1 MKESLLSLSYMPAV
15 VVAIIGVGISVLPFD
30 RIDRSDRFKPQSYEL
45 ASDVRS
51 DLNRVN
57 EMAMLFN
64 RIEGSKKRVVYTE
77 DGRGF
82 EAFSNL
88 KGIVG
93 EGVKN
98 MKVETISKAQAEQAL
113 NEQISP
119 LNDSK
124 INEFRK
130 SLQSALL
137 ATSSHDLNL
146 NQYDSLKR

>member
-1 MKESLLSLSYMPAV
+1 MKQSRLTSSYIPAV
-15 VVAIIGVGISVLPFD
+15 IIALIGVGISALPFD
-30 RIDRSDRFKPQSYEL
+30 RIDRSERFTPQKHEL
-45 ASDVRS
+45 ANDVRS

-57 EMAMLFN
+57 EMAMLYD
-64 RIEGSKKRVVYTE
+64 RIEGSKKRIVYND
-77 DGRGF
+77 DGRAF
-82 EAFSNL
+82 EAIKNIRS
-88 KGIVG
+88 IAG

-98 MKVETISKAQAEQAL
+98 MKAETISKAQAAQVL

-124 INEFRK
+124 VNEFRK

-137 ATSSHDLNL
+137 ATSSYDSNL